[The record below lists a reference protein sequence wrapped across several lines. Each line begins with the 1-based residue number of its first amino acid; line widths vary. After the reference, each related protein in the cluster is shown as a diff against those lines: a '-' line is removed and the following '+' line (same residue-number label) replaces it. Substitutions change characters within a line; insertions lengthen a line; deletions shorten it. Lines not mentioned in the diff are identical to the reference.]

1 MYTQIPLSIRISI
14 SIAPRIILSYLDEN
28 PFPKFVNLLYIVRAI
43 SYFDLIRSLTTAL
56 SSI

>member
-28 PFPKFVNLLYIVRAI
+28 PFPKFVNLLYTLFEPFPI
-43 SYFDLIRSLTTAL
+43 SILYDH
-56 SSI
+56 